1 MWDSL
6 KAVTNKNKHG
16 ISFERAVYVVQIEH
30 EEFTIRI
37 IAARKATAKEGNFMR
52 TAHERLQSRR
62 QKERPVTAISI
73 NVPTDVVE
81 DLKEVAT
88 LRGFSR
94 VEVLVRAYVGQ
105 GLREDLERL
114 DDAPVLRLA
123 ESPRKQGLS
132 EKSIADVLAEA
143 NLKIA

>member
-1 MWDSL
+1 
-6 KAVTNKNKHG
+6 
-16 ISFERAVYVVQIEH
+16 
-30 EEFTIRI
+30 
-37 IAARKATAKEGNFMR
+37 MR